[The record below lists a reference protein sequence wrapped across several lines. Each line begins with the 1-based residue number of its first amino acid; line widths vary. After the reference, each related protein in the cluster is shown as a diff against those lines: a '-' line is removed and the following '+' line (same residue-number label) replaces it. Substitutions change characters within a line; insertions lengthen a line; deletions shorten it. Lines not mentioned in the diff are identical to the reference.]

1 MEINPRKTLGRD
13 RELVILI
20 GALVTFIVLLALNF
34 GYVGQQSNYDKEYI
48 SLAGEL
54 RVLSQRIAKNAEAA
68 VTRSEAFP
76 QMKDARDQFAQIV
89 SRLKGGNTLT
99 GLPPTP
105 DAATSQ
111 LGKVEKEWK
120 RYGANADV
128 ILSNEQL
135 VKASTEFV
143 KTINEL
149 SPKLTKASE
158 GLLDAL
164 IKKGAPVEKATQAE
178 GERAMTRLM
187 AQQENIAVAGR
198 LVALS
203 QQIAAHVNKVFQ
215 GGRGSEAAAQAADLF
230 RRDAAAFVTALE
242 GMRSGN
248 EALRI
253 TRVEDLDARKRLDEI
268 ADLFGSITQ
277 LDLLILE
284 KFPDLFKVQ
293 DAAKDVFERSD
304 ALFKDTTDLVSAY
317 ASLESNRTIISATT
331 GYIIGAFALV
341 LLITLG
347 YKLRRDALARLAVSA
362 DENRRNQTA
371 IMRLLDEMANL
382 ADGDLTARATVTEDI
397 TGAIADA
404 VNYAID
410 ALRTLVTNINE
421 ITVHVSSAAQ
431 ETQATAI
438 HLAQASDHQ
447 AQQITDTSA
456 AINEMAVS
464 IEEVSANAAE
474 SAAVAQNS
482 VAIAG
487 KGAAAVQNTI
497 QGMDSIREQIQET
510 SKRIKRLGESSQEI
524 GDIVELI
531 NDIADQTNI
540 LALNAAIQAAMAG
553 EAGRGFAVVADEVQ
567 RLAERS
573 SNATKQIDALV
584 KTIQTDT
591 NEAIISM
598 EQSTSGVVNGAKLA
612 QDAGAAL
619 KEIESVSSK
628 LAGLIQSIS
637 HTARQQAFGAT
648 SISNTMNEIREVTTQ
663 TSVGSNETAA
673 SIGNLADLANDLRKS
688 VAGFKLPS

>member
-1 MEINPRKTLGRD
+1 MLGRD
-13 RELVILI
+13 RELAILI
-20 GALVTFIVLLALNF
+20 GALVTFIMLLALNF

-76 QMKDARDQFAQIV
+76 QLKDARDQFAQFI

-105 DAATSQ
+105 DAAASQ

-143 KTINEL
+143 KTINEV

-178 GERAMTRLM
+178 SERAMTRPM

-230 RRDAAAFVTALE
+230 RHDAAAFVTAME

-253 TRVEDLDARKRLDEI
+253 TRVEDPDARKRLDEI

-293 DAAKDVFERSD
+293 DAAKDVFESSD

-317 ASLESNRTIISATT
+317 ASLERNRTISATT
-331 GYIIGAFALV
+331 GYTLGAVALL

-347 YKLRRDALARLAVSA
+347 YKLRRDALGRLAVSA

-487 KGAAAVQNTI
+487 KGATAVQNTI

-673 SIGNLADLANDLRKS
+673 SIGNLADLANELRKS

>member
-1 MEINPRKTLGRD
+1 MEINPRKALGRD
-13 RELVILI
+13 RELVFLI

-76 QMKDARDQFAQIV
+76 QLKDARDQFAQII

-105 DAATSQ
+105 DAAASQ

-135 VKASTEFV
+135 VKESTEFA
-143 KTINEL
+143 KAINEV

-178 GERAMTRLM
+178 SERAMTRLM

-230 RRDAAAFVTALE
+230 RHDAAAFITALE

-248 EALRI
+248 ESLRI
-253 TRVEDLDARKRLDEI
+253 TRIEDPDARKRLDEI

-293 DAAKDVFERSD
+293 DAAKDVFETSD

-317 ASLESNRTIISATT
+317 ASLERNRTISATT
-331 GYIIGAFALV
+331 GYILGAVALL

-362 DENRRNQTA
+362 DEIRRNQTA

-487 KGAAAVQNTI
+487 KGATAVQNTI

>member
-1 MEINPRKTLGRD
+1 MAIDTRKTLGRD

-20 GALVTFIVLLALNF
+20 GALVTFIMLLALNF
-34 GYVGQQSNYDKEYI
+34 GYLGQQSGYDKEYI

-76 QMKDARDQFAQIV
+76 QLKDARDQFAQII

-105 DAATSQ
+105 DAAASQ

-120 RYGANADV
+120 RYGANADI

-143 KTINEL
+143 KTINEV

-178 GERAMTRLM
+178 SEKAMTRLM

-230 RRDAAAFVTALE
+230 RHDAAAFVTALE

-253 TRVEDLDARKRLDEI
+253 TRVEDPEARKRLDEI
-268 ADLFGSITQ
+268 ADLFGSIIQ

-293 DAAKDVFERSD
+293 DAAKDVFESSD
-304 ALFKDTTDLVSAY
+304 ALFKDTTDLVNAY
-317 ASLESNRTIISATT
+317 ASLERNRTISATT
-331 GYIIGAFALV
+331 GYILGAVALL
-341 LLITLG
+341 LLISLG

-410 ALRTLVTNINE
+410 ALRTLVTNINQ

-487 KGAAAVQNTI
+487 KGATAVQNTI

-573 SNATKQIDALV
+573 NNATKQIDALV

-591 NEAIISM
+591 HEAVISM

-637 HTARQQAFGAT
+637 YTARQQAFGAT

>member
-1 MEINPRKTLGRD
+1 MKINPRKALGQD
-13 RELVILI
+13 RELVFLI
-20 GALVTFIVLLALNF
+20 GALVAFIFLLALNF
-34 GYVGQQSNYDKEYI
+34 GYVGQQADYDKEYI

-76 QMKDARDQFAQIV
+76 QLKEARDQFAQII
-89 SRLKGGNTLT
+89 SRLKGGNPLT
-99 GLPPTP
+99 GLPATP
-105 DAATSQ
+105 DAAGSQ
-111 LGKVEKEWK
+111 LSKVEKEWK
-120 RYGANADV
+120 RYGANADI

-135 VKASTEFV
+135 VKASTEFA
-143 KTINEL
+143 KAINEV
-149 SPKLTKASE
+149 SPKLTKATE
-158 GLLDAL
+158 DLLEAL
-164 IKKGAPVEKATQAE
+164 IKKGAPVERATQAE

-230 RRDAAAFVTALE
+230 RHDAAAFVTALE
-242 GMRSGN
+242 GLRSGN
-248 EALRI
+248 ETLRI
-253 TRVEDLDARKRLDEI
+253 TRVEDSDARKKLDEI
-268 ADLFGSITQ
+268 SDLFGSITQ

-293 DAAKDVFERSD
+293 DAAKDIFQNSD
-304 ALFKDTTDLVSAY
+304 ALFKDTTDLVSSY
-317 ASLESNRTIISATT
+317 AGLEGNRTISSTT
-331 GYIIGAFALV
+331 GYVLGTIAL
-341 LLITLG
+341 LLLVTLG
-347 YKLRRDALARLAVSA
+347 YKLRRDALARLGVSA
-362 DENRRNQTA
+362 DENSRNQVA
-371 IMRLLDEMANL
+371 ILRLLDEMANL
-382 ADGDLTARATVTEDI
+382 ADGDLTARATVSEDI

-410 ALRTLVTNINE
+410 ALRTLVVNINE

-482 VAIAG
+482 VAIAT
-487 KGAAAVQNTI
+487 KGATAVQNTI
-497 QGMDSIREQIQET
+497 QGMDGIREQIQET

-688 VAGFKLPS
+688 VAGFKLPG

>member
-1 MEINPRKTLGRD
+1 MEMNPRRALGRD
-13 RELVILI
+13 RELVFLI
-20 GALVTFIVLLALNF
+20 GALVSFIILLALNF
-34 GYVGQQSNYDKEYI
+34 GYVGQQSDYDKEYI

-76 QMKDARDQFAQIV
+76 QLKDAHNQFAQIDT
-89 SRLKGGNTLT
+89 RLKGGNTLT

-105 DAATSQ
+105 EAAAAQ

-120 RYGANADV
+120 SYGANAEI

-143 KTINEL
+143 KTINEV

-164 IKKGAPVEKATQAE
+164 IKKGAPAERTTQAE
-178 GERAMTRLM
+178 SEKAMTRLM

-230 RRDAAAFVTALE
+230 RHDAAAFVTAME

-253 TRVEDLDARKRLDEI
+253 ARVEDSDARKRLDEI

-293 DAAKDVFERSD
+293 DAAKDVFESSD
-304 ALFKDTTDLVSAY
+304 TLFKDTTDLVSAY
-317 ASLESNRTIISATT
+317 AGLERNRAISATS
-331 GYIIGAFALV
+331 GYILGAIAL
-341 LLITLG
+341 LLLVTLG

-362 DENRRNQTA
+362 NENRRNQTA

-438 HLAQASDHQ
+438 HLAQASDQQ

-487 KGAAAVQNTI
+487 KGATAVQNTI

-637 HTARQQAFGAT
+637 HTSRQQAFGAT

-673 SIGNLADLANDLRKS
+673 SIGNLADLANELRKS

>member
-1 MEINPRKTLGRD
+1 MEINPRKALGRD
-13 RELVILI
+13 RELVFLI

-76 QMKDARDQFAQIV
+76 QLKDARDQFAQII

-105 DAATSQ
+105 DAAASQ

-135 VKASTEFV
+135 VKESTEFA
-143 KTINEL
+143 KAINEV

-178 GERAMTRLM
+178 SERAMTRLM

-230 RRDAAAFVTALE
+230 RHDAAAFITALE

-253 TRVEDLDARKRLDEI
+253 TRVEDPDARKRLDEI

-293 DAAKDVFERSD
+293 DAAKDVFETSD

-317 ASLESNRTIISATT
+317 ASLERNRTISATT
-331 GYIIGAFALV
+331 GYILGAVALL

-362 DENRRNQTA
+362 DEIRRNQTA

-487 KGAAAVQNTI
+487 KGAMAVQNTI